1 VNPVASSTTIKVE
14 TSVETTEVMIVV
26 VIMIEVVALIVV
38 EEVNHISIKEV
49 SKEISSTSKTNT
61 LIKITLRVS

>member
-1 VNPVASSTTIKVE
+1 VNPVASTATIKVE

-49 SKEISSTSKTNT
+49 SKDSSTSKTNT

>member
-1 VNPVASSTTIKVE
+1 VNPVASTTTIKVE

-49 SKEISSTSKTNT
+49 SKDSSTSKTNT

>member
-1 VNPVASSTTIKVE
+1 MPVASTTTIKVE

-26 VIMIEVVALIVV
+26 VIMIEVVAQIVV
-38 EEVNHISIKEV
+38 EEVNNISIKEV
-49 SKEISSTSKTNT
+49 SKDSSTSKTNT

>member
-49 SKEISSTSKTNT
+49 SKDSSTSKTNT

>member
-1 VNPVASSTTIKVE
+1 MNPVASSTTIKVE

-49 SKEISSTSKTNT
+49 SKDSSTSKTNT

>member
-1 VNPVASSTTIKVE
+1 VE

-49 SKEISSTSKTNT
+49 SKDSSTSKTNT

>member
-1 VNPVASSTTIKVE
+1 MNPVASTTIKVE

-49 SKEISSTSKTNT
+49 SKDSSTSKTNT

>member
-1 VNPVASSTTIKVE
+1 MNPVASTATIKVE

-49 SKEISSTSKTNT
+49 SKDSSTSKTNT